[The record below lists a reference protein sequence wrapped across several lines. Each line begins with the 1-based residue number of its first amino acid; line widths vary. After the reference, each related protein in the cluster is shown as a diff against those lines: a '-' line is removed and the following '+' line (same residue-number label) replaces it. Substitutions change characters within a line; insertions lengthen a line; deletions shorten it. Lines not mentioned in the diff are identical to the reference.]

1 MNTLDFFKAIILGVV
16 QGVTEFLPVSSS
28 GHLAIVQHWMKL
40 ETTGPTMLLF
50 DVLAHMGTLIAVVVV
65 FAKPGLRYFK
75 RLWAESGWEWTGPR
89 YAWRFALLG
98 ITASIPTAII
108 GLMFKDDFEAAFD
121 NRFAVGGGLLVTG
134 VLLWTTSLARRGRR
148 GWRTFSFLS
157 AAVVGVAQGLAI
169 LPGISRSG
177 STIAAATL
185 LGLRR
190 RWAGEFSFFIAV
202 PAICGASVI
211 KLKDTWELPAEKL
224 AAIPWG
230 PVWVGSIVSLLVG
243 MVALG
248 FLLRVIRQA
257 KLHYFA
263 PYCWAIGTMILVLE
277 LLSTPPASAG

>member
-1 MNTLDFFKAIILGVV
+1 MNSLDLFKAIILGIV
-16 QGVTEFLPVSSS
+16 QGATEFLPVSSS
-28 GHLAIVQHWMKL
+28 GHLAIVQHWMNL
-40 ETTGPTMLLF
+40 GATTPTMLLF
-50 DVLAHMGTLIAVVVV
+50 DVLAHVGTLIAVVVV

-75 RLWAESGWEWTGPR
+75 RLWAESARGWSGPR

-108 GLMFKDDFEAAFD
+108 GLTFKDHFEAAFD

-134 VLLWTTSLARRGRR
+134 VLLWTTSRARRGRR
-148 GWRTFSFLS
+148 GWRTFSFWR

-177 STIAAATL
+177 STICTASL

-190 RWAGEFSFFIAV
+190 RWAGEFSFFIAL

-211 KLKDTWELPAEKL
+211 KLKDTWELPADQL
-224 AAIPWG
+224 AEIPWG
-230 PVWVGSIVSLLVG
+230 PVWAGSIVSLLVG
-243 MVALG
+243 MVALS

-263 PYCWAIGTMILVLE
+263 PYCWAIGTMILVME
-277 LLSTPPASAG
+277 LLSAPTPTAG